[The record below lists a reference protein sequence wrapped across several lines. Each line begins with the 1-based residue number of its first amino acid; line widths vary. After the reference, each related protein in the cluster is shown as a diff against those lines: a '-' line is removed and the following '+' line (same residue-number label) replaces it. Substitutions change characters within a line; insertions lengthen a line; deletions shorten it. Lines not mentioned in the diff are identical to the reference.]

1 MIDETATTY
10 RHTQWAPWH
19 LMLDAIGVALLVA
32 AWLSSEPPFARWVFV
47 GLATLFLL
55 LGASF
60 RHLVVEDRGEHLDI
74 HFGPLPLFRR
84 RIRCEAVRDVAVDRT
99 TLLESWGIHMSPRG
113 GWVWNIWGRDCV
125 VIHLERG
132 TLRLGTD
139 DAANLEAFLRRM
151 VG

>member
-1 MIDETATTY
+1 MTGKIVNPGNFGATVNFLGSQL
-10 RHTQWAPWH
+10 RK
-19 LMLDAIGVALLVA
+19 
-32 AWLSSEPPFARWVFV
+32 V

-60 RHLVVEDRGEHLDI
+60 RHLAVEDRGDHLDI

-84 RIRCEAVRDVAVDRT
+84 RVRYEDMRDVAVDRT

-125 VIHLERG
+125 VIHLETG
-132 TLRLGTD
+132 TLRVGTD
-139 DAANLEAFLRRM
+139 DAANLEAFLRQRI
-151 VG
+151 GSA